1 MFPDIFLF
9 PVTMHPETSVY
20 WLLLNVNAM
29 QKPLIALRGKIYI
42 FCIKMFQISRLANS
56 LQLPKVFELD
66 VDD

>member
-20 WLLLNVNAM
+20 WLHLNVNAM
-29 QKPLIALRGKIYI
+29 QKSLIALRGKIYI
-42 FCIKMFQISRLANS
+42 LYKMFQISRLANS